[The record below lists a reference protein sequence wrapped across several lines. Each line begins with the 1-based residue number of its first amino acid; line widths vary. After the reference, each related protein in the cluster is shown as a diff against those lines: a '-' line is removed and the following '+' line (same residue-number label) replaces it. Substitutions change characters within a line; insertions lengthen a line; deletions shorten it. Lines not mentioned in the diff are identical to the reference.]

1 MTFPGTRYP
10 TLNQASRPFLA
21 VADARS
27 NQVERNVQTLRIY
40 LRHEVMQQFV
50 HNNMLTSL
58 LRIKIPLPATVKIA
72 STAQMQS
79 YHRLLQQNKLCQLN
93 SLQMSGQHFV
103 VIKDG
108 NVVAGVTIMCAA
120 INNFPG
126 SIAISIEKLVSVNK
140 GSATLLLNMLHR
152 FLMKRAV
159 ACARTC
165 FLVTQC
171 AENKTSREF
180 WAKRM
185 NRHKKALLLNFMFF
199 MLNSD
204 FQIYGDVDFM
214 YREY

>member
-1 MTFPGTRYP
+1 M
-10 TLNQASRPFLA
+10 Q
-21 VADARS
+21 
-27 NQVERNVQTLRIY
+27 RNVQTLRIY

-50 HNNMLTSL
+50 HSNMLTSL
-58 LRIKIPLPATVKIA
+58 LQIKIPLPATVKIA
-72 STAQMQS
+72 STQAHMQS
-79 YHRLLQQNKLCQLN
+79 YRRLLQQNKLSQLN

-103 VIKDG
+103 VIKDDK
-108 NVVAGVTIMCAA
+108 VVAGVTILCAA

-140 GSATLLLNMLHR
+140 GSAALLLNMLHR
-152 FLMKRAV
+152 FVMKRAV

-171 AENKTSREF
+171 LENKTSREF

-204 FQIYGDVDFM
+204 FQIYEDVDFM